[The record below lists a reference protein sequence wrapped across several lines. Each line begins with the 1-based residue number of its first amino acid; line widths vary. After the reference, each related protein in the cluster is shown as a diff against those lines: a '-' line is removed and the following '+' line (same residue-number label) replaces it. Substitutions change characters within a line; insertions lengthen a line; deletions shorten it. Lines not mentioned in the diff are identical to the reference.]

1 MKLHRLPIPVALS
14 LLLGVATG
22 CSSFRTRDNFQPQRM
37 PKLAGVPT
45 ATELFQQASTQ
56 WWDAASKG
64 EKTGATAPQ
73 KQAFLTAGL
82 NLSDELADAWL
93 KGQFR
98 QDTDSRYWK
107 NAFNTTLSLT
117 TAALGWTAA
126 APKLVT
132 AVGATGVAINS
143 GWNNYEAAYLLSSAM
158 PKVIDKLKS
167 FRKTLR
173 NQIEEDFRAKSY
185 SYVETRTLID
195 RYHDT
200 ISRESVKNFID
211 SSIDLAQASY
221 KNPAAEVLSA
231 PETVALNKALYGVI
245 YGPEVQGSFTQTE
258 LVVLFVYNIDG
269 ANSAVVKALKEKP
282 AYLSLLAK
290 ADGLLGANKTE
301 FSRLL
306 SKLDSLAALAPK
318 ADALKREFLPAKPD
332 SIDNGLKPQ
341 GGTGVSFQPKIE
353 SIK

>member
-1 MKLHRLPIPVALS
+1 
-14 LLLGVATG
+14 
-22 CSSFRTRDNFQPQRM
+22 M
-37 PKLAGVPT
+37 PKLAGVPD

-56 WWDAASKG
+56 WWDSASKG
-64 EKTGATAPQ
+64 EKTNATAGQ

-107 NAFNTTLSLT
+107 NTFNTTLSLT

-126 APKLVT
+126 APKLIT
-132 AVGATGVAINS
+132 AVGAAGAAVNS
-143 GWNNYEAAYLLSSAM
+143 GWNNYEAAYLLSSSM

-167 FRKTLR
+167 FRKSLR
-173 NQIEEDFRAKSY
+173 SRIEEDFQAGAY
-185 SYVETRTLID
+185 SYVQTRTLID

-221 KNPAAEVLSA
+221 KNPADEVLAA
-231 PETVALNKALYGVI
+231 PEIAGANRQLYGLV
-245 YGPEVQGSFTQTE
+245 YPGKEGTFTVTE
-258 LVVLFVYNIDG
+258 LVVLLVTNTDG
-269 ANSAVVKALKEKP
+269 STSTAVKKLKEKG
-282 AYLSLLAK
+282 AYEMMITSAEKLQGDK
-290 ADGLLGANKTE
+290 KTE
-301 FSRLL
+301 FARLL
-306 SKLDSLAALAPK
+306 SKLNSLASLTSK
-318 ADALKREFLPAKPD
+318 ADAFKNLLSGGSQD
-332 SIDNGLKPQ
+332 SELKPQ
-341 GGTGVSFQPKIE
+341 GGTRISFQPKIE